1 MFYLFE
7 FCLKNM
13 WNCSLTQQMLSH
25 SFYVVGRSLVFF
37 LLAIVL
43 SVLLRYTDYSDYLF
57 GIFQLFFLLIK
68 TKEFDVLFSVT
79 LNNMLKNAVVS
90 CRPRTCVLCPS

>member
-1 MFYLFE
+1 MSSPPGFQLVRVSR
-7 FCLKNM
+7 
-13 WNCSLTQQMLSH
+13 SLVLCVC
-25 SFYVVGRSLVFF
+25 FVGRSLVFF

-68 TKEFDVLFSVT
+68 TKEVDVLVSVA
-79 LNNMLKNAVVS
+79 LNNID
-90 CRPRTCVLCPS
+90 